1 MSPFTDWSSL
11 SDNEVISVDSEEDDY
26 VPKSPEYIPDSPGP
40 VVESED
46 QTQDLI
52 INCESGPSRRTVF
65 STDNEDRPRSPLGRG
80 NLLQRVSPFLRG
92 LGHNRRQQQL
102 GRIRPM

>member
-26 VPKSPEYIPDSPGP
+26 VPKSPEYTPDSPGP

-46 QTQDLI
+46 QNPGPNN
-52 INCESGPSRRTVF
+52 NCESGPSRRTVF
-65 STDNEDRPRSPLGRG
+65 SNDNEDRPRSPLGRG

-92 LGHNRRQQQL
+92 LGHNRRQL